1 MFFVPQ
7 YHTGASAV
15 DILDNR
21 SNFRVLF
28 TKRLDEIVLRREY
41 RGCCHQNDQNLA
53 GCEAAANQYMTQQ
66 TVSGV
71 LIKNTDLER
80 TKHTPD
86 RHDDLVCTNSR
97 LNEYF
102 GFTQNDVNQIL
113 KESNTAE
120 YSDEIKAWYDGYHF
134 GTEGT

>member
-1 MFFVPQ
+1 METEPAENILYISFSVQNVFFVAKH
-7 YHTGASAV
+7 HTGVSSI

-41 RGCCHQNDQNLA
+41 RRCCHQNDQNLA

-71 LIKNTDLER
+71 LIKTR
-80 TKHTPD
+80 I
-86 RHDDLVCTNSR
+86 
-97 LNEYF
+97 LNERSIP
-102 GFTQNDVNQIL
+102 G
-113 KESNTAE
+113 S
-120 YSDEIKAWYDGYHF
+120 SR
-134 GTEGT
+134 